1 MEASASNRRLAREEW
16 ERSLDF
22 EAYRLGVRP
31 PAGFPIEWPA
41 SDG

>member
-1 MEASASNRRLAREEW
+1 MEASASNRRLAREES

-22 EAYRLGVRP
+22 DAYRLGVRP